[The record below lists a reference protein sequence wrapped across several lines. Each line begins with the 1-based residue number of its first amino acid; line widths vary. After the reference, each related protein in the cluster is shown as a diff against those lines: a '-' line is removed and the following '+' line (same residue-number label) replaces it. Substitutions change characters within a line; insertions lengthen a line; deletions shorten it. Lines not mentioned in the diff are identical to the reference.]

1 MLQMP
6 YNERSL
12 RMKRTLLVAT
22 AAAIAGGVTA
32 FSIASYASSD
42 EKPPASSAGDAYT
55 AAALDL
61 ADTSSTA
68 TPPSP
73 SPSGKG
79 AGGSAK
85 SGQHAQFQHGEAVV
99 RDKDGKLITVDR
111 QRGSVTAASA
121 TSLTVKSSDGTSWTW
136 TIDKD
141 TKVRGPNLKTEPA
154 SSVKVGNTVAVGGQ
168 RSGDTR
174 TARAV
179 IDPPPTAKDLRGDL
193 RKLRRDLR
201 ILRRY

>member
-6 YNERSL
+6 CNERSL

-22 AAAIAGGVTA
+22 AATIAGGVTA
-32 FSIASYASSD
+32 FSIASNASSD
-42 EKPPASSAGDAYT
+42 EKPPTSSVGDAYT

-68 TPPSP
+68 AAPTPTPT
-73 SPSGKG
+73 PSGG
-79 AGGSAK
+79 PAK

-111 QRGSVTAASA
+111 QRGSVIAAPA
-121 TSLTVKSSDGTSWTW
+121 TSITVRSSDGTSWAW
-136 TIDKD
+136 TIVKD

-154 SSVKVGNTVAVGGQ
+154 SNIKVGNTVAVGGQ

>member
-1 MLQMP
+1 
-6 YNERSL
+6 
-12 RMKRTLLVAT
+12 MKHTLLVAT
-22 AAAIAGGVTA
+22 AATIAGGVTA
-32 FSIASYASSD
+32 FSIASYATSDGTHSTSSSD
-42 EKPPASSAGDAYT
+42 DAYT

-61 ADTSSTA
+61 ADTSNSA
-68 TPPSP
+68 SAPSSPPG
-73 SPSGKG
+73 PSGG
-79 AGGSAK
+79 PSGGPAA
-85 SGQHAQFQHGEAVV
+85 SGHRQFEHGEAVV

-141 TKVRGPNLKTEPA
+141 TKVRGANLKNEPA
-154 SSVKVGNTVAVGGQ
+154 SSIKVGDPVAVGGQ
-168 RSGDTR
+168 RSGDSR

-179 IDPPPTAKDLRGDL
+179 IDPPPTLKNLREDL

-201 ILRRY
+201 ILRRS

>member
-1 MLQMP
+1 
-6 YNERSL
+6 
-12 RMKRTLLVAT
+12 MKRTLLVAT

-61 ADTSSTA
+61 ADTSSNPA
-68 TPPSP
+68 PAPP
-73 SPSGKG
+73 
-79 AGGSAK
+79 GGPAK
-85 SGQHAQFQHGEAVV
+85 PGNHAQFQHGEAVV

-121 TSLTVKSSDGTSWTW
+121 TSITVKSSDGTSWTW

-154 SSVKVGNTVAVGGQ
+154 SNIKVGNPVAVGGQ

-179 IDPPPTAKDLRGDL
+179 IDPPPTTKDLRGDL

>member
-1 MLQMP
+1 
-6 YNERSL
+6 
-12 RMKRTLLVAT
+12 MKRTLLVAT

-61 ADTSSTA
+61 ADPSSTA
-68 TPPSP
+68 AAPTPTP
-73 SPSGKG
+73 SPSG
-79 AGGSAK
+79 GSAQ

-121 TSLTVKSSDGTSWTW
+121 TSITVKSSDGTSWTW
-136 TIDKD
+136 TIDKG
-141 TKVRGPNLKTEPA
+141 TKVRGHNLKTEPA
-154 SSVKVGNTVAVGGQ
+154 SDVKVGNTVAVGGQ